1 MVDANKKALPVGI
14 SDFAKLIDGG
24 YYYVDKTSFLK
35 ELFDN
40 SSDKCEVRLI
50 TRPRRFGKSL
60 ILSTIKYFFGLNLKD
75 PDDRSYAQK
84 LFCNLQIMR
93 DQDFCARF
101 LGRFPVIFLSF
112 KDVFAED
119 FASACGALASRI
131 SMLCEDFN
139 FLSESPKL
147 SASFKQ
153 KFCQMLDD
161 EKMAD
166 DPKHLRLCNSL
177 QLLIRLLH
185 LHFGKKPVL
194 LIDEYDVPLSK
205 AARCG
210 YYDQMAEIMRRLLSS
225 SLKDNEDLQSAVLTG
240 CLRVSEESIFTGLNN
255 LKVNSLSSENSPIS
269 GMIGF
274 SHAEC
279 EEMLRYY
286 GLSQYSLLVSRWYD
300 GYNVGGCKLFCHWD
314 LMLFCQEAVQN
325 PQGQMVPRSFWLG
338 TGSTDELLEF
348 MGYLEPRDCELMQD
362 LLDGKSIE
370 IELNEQLNYQD
381 ILRFHRSRDFWTLL
395 LSTGY
400 LTVVSLLDGD
410 DLQRRCLVRIP
421 NLGITECFRRSI
433 VFYFGNDAKI
443 RSDSQ
448 NIVRQLLLGED
459 PQSIKLELR
468 KILKRFVSVRDLAA
482 KATPELYYQGF
493 MNGLFSNS
501 ANCLDD
507 FASNAEAGDGYADAI
522 LRSADLD
529 TGVILEYKSIN
540 DPCLLDKMSD
550 QALKQIDEKRYAEF
564 FLKSGSIPK
573 KILGYGIAFCRK
585 ECSVSMARL
594 DPLNLL

>member
-1 MVDANKKALPVGI
+1 MGDANKKALPVGI
-14 SDFAKLIDGG
+14 SDFAKLIEGG
-24 YYYVDKTSFLK
+24 YYYVDKTAFLK

-40 SSDKCEVRLI
+40 SNDTCEVRLI

-60 ILSTIKYFFGLNLKD
+60 LLSTIKYFLGLNVKD
-75 PDDRSYAQK
+75 PEDRTYAQK
-84 LFCNLQIMR
+84 LFSGKKIM
-93 DQDFCARF
+93 QEKDFCARF

-131 SMLCEDFN
+131 SMLCESFD

-161 EKMAD
+161 EKMAN

-177 QLLIRLLH
+177 QLLTRLVH

-210 YYDQMAEIMRRLLSS
+210 YYDQMVEIMRRLLSS
-225 SLKDNEDLQSAVLTG
+225 ALKDNEDLQSAVLTG
-240 CLRVSEESIFTGLNN
+240 CLRVSKESIFTGLNN
-255 LKVNSLSSENSPIS
+255 LKVNSLSSDNSPIS

-286 GLSQYSLLVSRWYD
+286 DLMQYSLVVSRWYD
-300 GYNVGGCKLFCHWD
+300 GYNVGGCRLFCPWD
-314 LMLFCQEAVQN
+314 LMLFCQEAAQKKT
-325 PQGQMVPRSFWLG
+325 GQMVPRSFWLG
-338 TGSTDELLEF
+338 TGSTDEILEF

-410 DLQRRCLVRIP
+410 DLERHCTVRIP
-421 NLGITECFRRSI
+421 NLGITECFRRSV
-433 VFYFGNDAKI
+433 VFYFGHDQKV
-443 RSDSQ
+443 RFDSQ
-448 NIVRQLLLGED
+448 NIVNLLFSGDD
-459 PQSIKLELR
+459 PQRVKLELR
-468 KILKRFVSVRDLAA
+468 KILKRFVAVRDLAA
-482 KATPELYYQGF
+482 KAPSELYYQGF

-507 FASNAEAGDGYADAI
+507 FESNAQAGDGYADAI
-522 LRSADLD
+522 LRSADLN
-529 TGVILEYKSIN
+529 TGVILEYKSVKE
-540 DPCLLDKMSD
+540 PSLLDKMSH
-550 QALKQIDEKRYAEF
+550 QALQQIDEKRYTEF
-564 FLKSGSIPK
+564 FLKSGNVPK
-573 KILGYGIAFCRK
+573 TILGYGIAFCRK
-585 ECSVSMARL
+585 ECSVSMAKL
-594 DPLNLL
+594 DPLKLR